1 MFAKPWSRDGRSLF
15 DAPRIRRQDRSRRL
29 TTEALEDR
37 RLLTLIVGP
46 NVDISQSPFY
56 EAEPTIAVDP
66 TNPLNLFVA
75 SNVQGNPGNLG
86 IGVGYSTDGG
96 ATWTRHVIADGT
108 DGFPTACCDP
118 SSTWD
123 RFGNLF
129 FSYFNDA
136 HTAAIVLRSTDGGKN
151 FTLAG
156 SIAADD
162 QPTVTTG
169 PGSTPGSGSVW
180 VTFNQNGGIAVAGA
194 LVTGLGNNGA
204 FGATQVVPGSS
215 GNFGDIAIGPSGQV
229 MAVWEDPSGG
239 IGPATLRYSVDADG
253 LGPGSFSAPADVT
266 STNVGG
272 FDPIPAQAARTTDA
286 EAGLAWD
293 RTGGPH
299 NGRVYFVY
307 TNAPAVGSAN
317 SDTFLRYS
325 DNNGGTWTAPLKVN
339 DDATQNSQYFPRIA
353 LDQTTG
359 NIAITFYDARNDSG
373 NGGAGDTNHIPN
385 DDVQFWG
392 TVSVDGGLSVQPNV
406 QISAGT
412 SNAESVANPNDF
424 GDYSALAFESGVFHP
439 AWADNSTALV
449 GNPGRPQPD
458 VATAAVRVITGVG
471 LSITDVARD
480 EGQAGLTDF
489 VFTVTASGTATLP
502 ATVEYASVDGTAI
515 APDDYG
521 AKSGTLTFLPG
532 GSQTQMITIQVVG
545 DTVVEPDETFFVKL
559 SNAQNG
565 NITRATGVGTI
576 LNDDLNLAVNDI
588 TVVEGDS
595 GTSDAVFTVSAEGI
609 SHLTAIVN
617 FSTADGTANSGSD
630 YLSRGG
636 VLIFPPGTTSRT
648 VTVPIVGDLLNEG
661 TETFVVNLTN
671 AVSAQITKAIG
682 VGTILDNDLLPALY
696 VNDVHVTT
704 TQAGVLAAV
713 FTVALDAPS
722 GRDVSVQFATADG
735 SAQAG
740 LNYTAESGVVDF
752 APGATTKLVTVPV
765 TSMATYAPNE
775 KFYLNLSNPLHAAL
789 ADPQG
794 VGTIIFAEPPPNEY
808 IMDDG
813 DPGYSQTAGWT
824 NLTNTL
830 AYQLDYNYHAAGSG
844 TGAAKWTFSD
854 ILSGSYQVFAHW
866 IPFSNWATNAP
877 FTVLDGANA
886 LGTVLVNQQQAPT
899 GDQSN
904 GITWQSLGT
913 FQTNS
918 GTLAVRLDDNANG
931 FVIADAI
938 RIVSDGIAP
947 QIPEM
952 DVAGFDRSIA
962 DGATTPSF
970 DDGTDFG
977 GIASTTSSAT
987 HTFTITNNGNADLHL
1002 TGSPAV
1008 EITGVNPQDF
1018 AVISQPAT
1026 TISAGASTTFQV
1038 MFHPATTGPRQAI
1051 VSIAN
1056 DDGNE
1061 QPYTFE
1067 LQGTGLAAGP
1077 SQLTIDDTMP
1087 GFRAIGNWATNANS
1101 LAYSG
1106 QFHSAAAGQGADQS
1120 IWTFSGL
1127 APGQYQVLATWVPF
1141 GNRATNAP
1149 FTAADGTVSQ
1159 HAVTVNQQQAPSDV
1173 SANGVM
1179 WSSLFSINVTTG
1191 TLTVSLGNQANGFVV
1206 ADAVRIV
1213 NTDPPPAVPPPAVP
1227 IVAAH
1232 NLAMPLDVNG
1242 DKHVSSLDAL
1252 IVINKLNAQSVAK
1265 ASAPGAMPLAALA
1278 TSGTGA
1284 SPNYFV
1290 DVNGDGAVSPLDAL
1304 VVINYLLHAPSQTNS
1319 AAAVPQASSAA
1330 SPPAAMTSAAVDQA
1344 IGQFVATQPPDAGL
1358 PANLTSA
1365 FSASSTA
1372 STPPPTTTTNLLT
1385 PLAVRAYFASSA
1397 KKSASGSGSELD
1409 TLFGS

>member
-1 MFAKPWSRDGRSLF
+1 MFRQPVRKAKRLKSFGPWGRREEGASFRPTL
-15 DAPRIRRQDRSRRL
+15 
-29 TTEALEDR
+29 EVLEDR
-37 RLLTLIVGP
+37 RLLTVTLNSSYIGMDVIKGEGFVPPDTCGAAGTTNYVETVNQAVTIYTPKATGTTAVTDSFDDFWVTQGGLTRASATSFLSDPIVVWDDQVQRFIVGDQD
-46 NVDISQSPFY
+46 VDNTNHVSTFDLAVSKSASPTTLTSASWTFFQINTT
-56 EAEPTIAVDP
+56 EANHDSDYP
-66 TNPLNLFVA
+66 
-75 SNVQGNPGNLG
+75 
-86 IGVGYSTDGG
+86 
-96 ATWTRHVIADGT
+96 
-108 DGFPTACCDP
+108 
-118 SSTWD
+118 
-123 RFGNLF
+123 
-129 FSYFNDA
+129 
-136 HTAAIVLRSTDGGKN
+136 
-151 FTLAG
+151 
-156 SIAADD
+156 
-162 QPTVTTG
+162 
-169 PGSTPGSGSVW
+169 
-180 VTFNQNGGIAVAGA
+180 
-194 LVTGLGNNGA
+194 
-204 FGATQVVPGSS
+204 
-215 GNFGDIAIGPSGQV
+215 GNFGYNHDAFVFTLSQFPVAGTGATFHVQVTSIAINATGTLSFFQN
-229 MAVWEDPSGG
+229 DIDSQ
-239 IGPATLRYSVDADG
+239 TLRPTVMHDSVAGDPMWLIAEG
-253 LGPGSFSAPADVT
+253 ASNSINVVKM
-266 STNVGG
+266 TNVLSNAATFTTTNLSVNPYSTVVPPLQPDGT
-272 FDPIPAQAARTTDA
+272 PITFNIDSRILKAAELNNTIVASQAIST
-286 EAGLAWD
+286 
-293 RTGGPH
+293 
-299 NGRVYFVY
+299 
-307 TNAPAVGSAN
+307 SA
-317 SDTFLRYS
+317 TE
-325 DNNGGTWTAPLKVN
+325 
-339 DDATQNSQYFPRIA
+339 DDARWYAIDVSSGTPTIKDQGNVSAGNNTYIVYPGVDINSSGDIGMTYIQSG
-353 LDQTTG
+353 TG
-359 NIAITFYDARNDSG
+359 TGQFMSMYITGRN
-373 NGGAGDTNHIPN
+373 AGDPAGTMQAPVL
-385 DDVQFWG
+385 VQ
-392 TVSVDGGLSVQPNV
+392 
-406 QISAGT
+406 AGT
-412 SNAESVANPNDF
+412 SNDADTREGDLSGINVDSDGTFWAANEWAAALNSWGTAIAHFTVIPPVKFSINDVTQLE
-424 GDYSALAFESGVFHP
+424 GNSG
-439 AWADNSTALV
+439 T
-449 GNPGRPQPD
+449 
-458 VATAAVRVITGVG
+458 
-471 LSITDVARD
+471 
-480 EGQAGLTDF
+480 TDF
-489 VFTVTASGTATLP
+489 VFTVTASGTVFLA
-502 ATVEYASVDGTAI
+502 ASVEFASADGTAI
-515 APDDYG
+515 APGDYA
-521 AKSGTLTFLPG
+521 AKSGTLTFQPG
-532 GSQTQMITIQVVG
+532 GSPTQTITIQVVG
-545 DTVVEPDETFFVKL
+545 DTLVEPDETFFVKL
-559 SNAQNG
+559 SNAKSGQ
-565 NITRATGVGTI
+565 ITRSTGAGTI

-595 GTSDAVFTVSAEGI
+595 GTNDAVFTVSAEGI

-617 FSTADGTANSGSD
+617 FATADGTANSGSD

-636 VLIFPPGTTSRT
+636 VLIFPPGTTART

-682 VGTILDNDLLPALY
+682 VGTILDDDLLPALY

-794 VGTIIFAEPPPNEY
+794 VGTIIFADPPPTEY

-830 AYQLDYNYHAAGSG
+830 AYQLDYNYHAAGTG
-844 TGAAKWTFSD
+844 TGAATWTFGD
-854 ILSGSYQVFAHW
+854 IPTGSYQVFAHW

-886 LGTVLVNQQQAPT
+886 LGTVLVSQQQAPT

-913 FQTNS
+913 FQTSS

-938 RIVSDGIAP
+938 RIVSEGIAP

-977 GIASTTSSAT
+977 GIASTTGSAT
-987 HTFTITNNGNADLHL
+987 HTFTITNTGNADLHL

-1018 AVISQPAT
+1018 TVISQPAT
-1026 TISAGASTTFQV
+1026 TIAAGASTTFQV

-1087 GFRAIGNWATNANS
+1087 VFRTIGNWATNPNS

-1149 FTAADGTVSQ
+1149 FTVADGTVSQ

-1179 WSSLFSINVTTG
+1179 WSSLFSVNVTTG

-1213 NTDPPPAVPPPAVP
+1213 NTDPPPAVP

-1242 DKHVSSLDAL
+1242 DNHVSSLDAL

-1265 ASAPGAMPLAALA
+1265 ASAPGAMSLAALA
-1278 TSGTGA
+1278 TSSTAAG
-1284 SPNYFV
+1284 SNYFV

-1304 VVINYLLHAPSQTNS
+1304 VVINYLLHAPSQMNP
-1319 AAAVPQASSAA
+1319 AAAMPQASSAA
-1330 SPPAAMTSAAVDQA
+1330 SLPAAMTSAAVDQA

-1365 FSASSTA
+1365 VSTTSAASSPTPTA
-1372 STPPPTTTTNLLT
+1372 TTNLLT

-1409 TLFGS
+1409 TLFGT